1 MAANEEEVTDEDEAE
16 WYSRRLDAGLSSLQ
30 NADYVLAWVCMEE
43 DGVSYLSLKLISQ
56 LTIKARAH
64 AHTMLKRKSQS
75 FANVVKVLEG
85 MWLDSGFNLGDML
98 TRQSS
103 EIISKMTRMKK
114 EKYRFHYKR

>member
-1 MAANEEEVTDEDEAE
+1 MAANEEEGTDEDEVE

>member
-85 MWLDSGFNLGDML
+85 MWLDLVLPWG
-98 TRQSS
+98 TC
-103 EIISKMTRMKK
+103 
-114 EKYRFHYKR
+114 